1 MNWLSKQQK
10 LYKELPNENTQL
22 STHPISGEWQVS
34 PYLKNQYWWGG
45 GASREAWQQVLDQA
59 TREELTQV
67 GIISFGPVQAFLGG
81 GQRLRDWAVASWL
94 CHYLSAVMI
103 RRWQERGGR
112 VLLPLHQ
119 TTSLVQWLN
128 GQQTDG
134 KSFWQAELPNVIV
147 GLHPEKDGW
156 IKRLAE
162 ELTDEWGLL
171 LRHLEKAAVKHSPS
185 FLNGVG
191 WRVIHRDNKHFWSV
205 YAETDA
211 LQENASETIAALYK
225 RLESQKTGRKWEGP
239 WWGGRTSPSAG
250 NLSAWNPGLKPF
262 DEGGTWGLPD
272 EQVDNWWKRVAKER
286 ESSLSGL
293 FSSDERLN
301 SIEMVKRLASVSEI
315 ITPALKTLWQKEL
328 PSECPW
334 ERFPDRTASA
344 AVWVPKQLD
353 SESWNRILQ
362 PLQSL
367 FFEEN
372 SRPWGMP
379 SIDKSTG
386 EQPYYTHPRVLERRN
401 IRELDDVS
409 EFEGDLSKDWQK
421 ETSKLQKGWE
431 SAIEWTV
438 GWRGD
443 GDYMGKW
450 LSGQQYKER
459 NLPWA
464 KWHPT
469 QKMYE
474 QYQLSGSPCS
484 ATGAREI
491 ELPHM
496 LDLSILFS
504 HWNELLYPL
513 VEKYHQGKVIFAGGD
528 DFLLLGPLT
537 EAVSLSTDLYH
548 LWTGKPSSL
557 TQPLNPSVEG
567 WVQRNEEI
575 YPVPSK
581 TMSFSLGVVIAQR
594 RIPQSLWHRGLN
606 QAYKRAK
613 NAGRNRVCVQV
624 IFNSGQTLEWVC
636 PWPLWELLT
645 TVEAEGEKT
654 DLNRWEKL
662 LAYVEGTR
670 LQSRHPHEVKEMLDT
685 LWASVGF
692 PLTWAQMKG
701 LESLTTENYEN
712 ELENWEWWLQWIG
725 LRAFLARQERERS
738 AWLERVQPGGRS

>member
-22 STHPISGEWQVS
+22 STHPVSGEWQADS
-34 PYLKNQYWWGG
+34 QYFKNQYWWGG
-45 GASREAWQQVLDQA
+45 GASREAWQQVMDQA
-59 TREELTQV
+59 AREKLTQV

-94 CHYLSAVMI
+94 CHYLSAVLI
-103 RRWQERGGR
+103 HRWQERGGR

-128 GQQTDG
+128 GQHTNG
-134 KSFWQAELPNVIV
+134 ESFWRAELPNVIV
-147 GLHPEKDGW
+147 GLHPEGAKW
-156 IKRLAE
+156 IKRLE
-162 ELTDEWGLL
+162 NEVTDEWGRLL
-171 LRHLEKAAVKHSPS
+171 KYLEQAAIKHSPS
-185 FLNGVG
+185 FLNGIG

-205 YAETDA
+205 YAETAA
-211 LQENASETIAALYK
+211 LQENASGTVAELYK

-272 EQVDNWWKRVAKER
+272 EQLKSWWKRVAQDSK
-286 ESSLSGL
+286 LSGL
-293 FSSDERLN
+293 FSVDERLN
-301 SIEMVKRLASVSEI
+301 SIEMVKRLASVPEI
-315 ITPALKTLWQKEL
+315 ITPALRTLWQKEL

-344 AVWVPKQLD
+344 AVWVSKQLD
-353 SESWNRILQ
+353 SESWNRVLQ
-362 PLQSL
+362 PLEKDHFNNRGKS
-367 FFEEN
+367 
-372 SRPWGMP
+372 WGMP
-379 SIDKSTG
+379 GLDETTAYI
-386 EQPYYTHPRVLERRN
+386 HPRVLERRN
-401 IRELDDVS
+401 IDPEDV
-409 EFEGDLSKDWQK
+409 EIWQGDVP
-421 ETSKLQKGWE
+421 KGWE
-431 SAIEWTV
+431 STIEWTV

-443 GDYMGKW
+443 GDHMGKW
-450 LSGQQYKER
+450 LSGHKYQELS
-459 NLPWA
+459 LPWS

-469 QKMYE
+469 QAMYK
-474 QYQLSGSPCS
+474 QYQLSGSPCT
-484 ATGAREI
+484 ATGARQI

-504 HWNELLYPL
+504 DWNRLLYPL
-513 VEKYHQGKVIFAGGD
+513 VEEHHQGKVIFAGGD

-537 EAVSLSTDLYH
+537 EAISLSTDLYH
-548 LWTGKPSSL
+548 LWTGESSSL
-557 TQPLNPSVEG
+557 TQPLNPAVEG
-567 WVQRNEEI
+567 WVRHNEEI

-606 QAYKRAK
+606 QAYKKAK
-613 NAGRNRVCVQV
+613 NARRNRVCVQV
-624 IFNSGQTLEWVC
+624 IFNSGQTLDWVC
-636 PWPLWELLT
+636 PWPLWKLLT

-662 LAYVEGTR
+662 LAYVESTR
-670 LQSRHPHEVKEMLDT
+670 LQSRSPSEVKEMLDT

-692 PLTWAQMKG
+692 PLTWAQMKR
-701 LESLTTENYEN
+701 LESLTTENYEKD
-712 ELENWEWWLQWIG
+712 LENWQWWLQWIS

-738 AWLERVQPGGRS
+738 AWLERVQAGGIS

>member
-1 MNWLSKQQK
+1 MNWLSKQKK
-10 LYKELPNENTQL
+10 LYEELPDENTQL
-22 STHPISGEWQVS
+22 STHPISGEWQADS
-34 PYLKNQYWWGG
+34 SYLKNQFWWGG
-45 GASREAWQQVLDQA
+45 GASQEAWKQVFDQA
-59 TREELTQV
+59 TPEGLTQV

-94 CHYLSAVMI
+94 CHYLSAVLI
-103 RRWQERGGR
+103 HRWQERGGR

-128 GQQTDG
+128 GQQADG
-134 KSFWQAELPNVIV
+134 EGFWRAELPNVIV
-147 GLHPEKDGW
+147 GLHPEGAKW
-156 IKRLAE
+156 IKRLE
-162 ELTDEWGLL
+162 NEVTDEWGRLL
-171 LRHLEKAAVKHSPS
+171 KHLERAAVDHSPA
-185 FLNGVG
+185 FLNGIG
-191 WRVIHRDNKHFWSV
+191 WRVIHRENKHFWSV
-205 YAETDA
+205 YSETA
-211 LQENASETIAALYK
+211 PIQENASGTVAELYK

-272 EQVDNWWKRVAKER
+272 EQLKGWWKRVAQDSK
-286 ESSLSGL
+286 LSGL
-293 FSSDERLN
+293 FSVDERLN
-301 SIEMVKRLASVSEI
+301 SIEMVKRLASIPEI

-328 PSECPW
+328 PSDCPW
-334 ERFPDRTASA
+334 RRFPDRTASA
-344 AVWVPKQLD
+344 AVWVSEQLD

-362 PLQSL
+362 PLEGY
-367 FFEEN
+367 FEGDK
-372 SRPWGMP
+372 PWGMP
-379 SIDKSTG
+379 SIDANTEKK
-386 EQPYYTHPRVLERRN
+386 PYYTHPRVLEQRN
-401 IRELDDVS
+401 IGELGDDWLKIWQDAVNS
-409 EFEGDLSKDWQK
+409 LS
-421 ETSKLQKGWE
+421 TGWE
-431 SAIEWTV
+431 STIEWTV

-443 GDYMGKW
+443 GDHMGKW
-450 LSGQQYKER
+450 LSGQKYQELS
-459 NLPWA
+459 LPWS

-469 QKMYE
+469 QEMYE
-474 QYQLSGSPCS
+474 QYQLSGSPCTAS
-484 ATGAREI
+484 GARQI

-513 VEKYHQGKVIFAGGD
+513 VEKHHQGKVIFAGGD

-548 LWTGKPSSL
+548 LWKGQPSSL

-567 WVQRNEEI
+567 WVHHNEEI

-645 TVEAEGEKT
+645 TVKADGEET

-670 LQSRHPHEVKEMLDT
+670 LQSRQPHEVKEMLDT

-692 PLTWAQMKG
+692 PLTWAQMKR

-712 ELENWEWWLQWIG
+712 ELENWEWWLQWIS
-725 LRAFLARQERERS
+725 LRSFLARQERERS
-738 AWLERVQPGGRS
+738 AWLKRVQAGGVS

>member
-22 STHPISGEWQVS
+22 STHPVSGEWQADS
-34 PYLKNQYWWGG
+34 QYFKNQHWWGG
-45 GASREAWQQVLDQA
+45 GASREAWQQVMDQA
-59 TREELTQV
+59 AHEELTQV
-67 GIISFGPVQAFLGG
+67 GIISFGPVQSFLGG

-94 CHYLSAVMI
+94 CHYLSAVLI
-103 RRWQERGGR
+103 HRWQERGGH

-128 GQQTDG
+128 GQETDG
-134 KSFWQAELPNVIV
+134 ESFWRAELPNVIV
-147 GLHPEKDGW
+147 GLHPKEDKW
-156 IKRLAE
+156 MKRLE
-162 ELTDEWGLL
+162 NEVTDEWGRL
-171 LRHLEKAAVKHSPS
+171 LRHLEQAAIKHSSS
-185 FLNGVG
+185 FLNGIG

-205 YAETDA
+205 YAETEA
-211 LQENASETIAALYK
+211 LQENASETVAALYK

-272 EQVDNWWKRVAKER
+272 EQLKSWWKRVAQDSKL
-286 ESSLSGL
+286 SSL
-293 FSSDERLN
+293 FSIDERLN
-301 SIEMVKRLASVSEI
+301 SIEMVKRLASVPEI
-315 ITPALKTLWQKEL
+315 ITPTLEKLWQRKL

-344 AVWVPKQLD
+344 AVWVSKELD
-353 SESWNRILQ
+353 SESWNKFLQ
-362 PLQSL
+362 PLEKDYSDNKK
-367 FFEEN
+367 ETK
-372 SRPWGMP
+372 RAWGMP
-379 SIDKSTG
+379 GLDEAANYI
-386 EQPYYTHPRVLERRN
+386 HPRVLERRN
-401 IRELDDVS
+401 IRELDDAL
-409 EFEGDLSKDWQK
+409 DLDDDLLKDWQK
-421 ETSKLQKGWE
+421 EINKLEKGWE
-431 SAIEWTV
+431 STIEWTV

-443 GDYMGKW
+443 GDHMGKW
-450 LSGQQYKER
+450 FSGHKYQELD
-459 NLPWA
+459 LPWA

-469 QKMYE
+469 QEMYE
-474 QYQLSGSPCS
+474 QYQLSGSPGT
-484 ATGAREI
+484 ATGTRQI
-491 ELPHM
+491 ELPHV

-504 HWNELLYPL
+504 HWNRLLYPL
-513 VEKYHQGKVIFAGGD
+513 VEEHHQGKVIFAGGD

-537 EAVSLSTDLYH
+537 EAIPLSTELYH
-548 LWTGKPSSL
+548 LWTGQPSSL

-567 WVQRNEEI
+567 WMSHNEEI

-636 PWPLWELLT
+636 PWPLWKLLT

-670 LQSRHPHEVKEMLDT
+670 LQSMPPHEVQALLDT
-685 LWASVGF
+685 LWASLGF
-692 PLTWAQMKG
+692 PLTWEQVN
-701 LESLTTENYEN
+701 SLVAENPEHHEK

-738 AWLERVQPGGRS
+738 AWLERVQSGGRS